1 MSYININFHVVF
13 STKYRLPWI
22 NRDLRKPITGIMSEI
37 IREDGGLLLE
47 GGGIEDHMHL
57 LFRLP
62 QTASLPLV
70 LQRLK
75 ASTSRWVH
83 KQAGF
88 AGRCRW
94 LKGYAAFSVGYP
106 AVPIV
111 RRYIQRQEIH
121 HRHLNLVEEYKN
133 LLRVHGIEFDENRLF
148 EDD

>member
-22 NRDLRKPITGIMSEI
+22 DRDLRWPITGIMKEI
-37 IREDGGLLLE
+37 IREDGGLLFE

-83 KQAGF
+83 KEAGLNKN
-88 AGRCRW
+88 CRW
-94 LKGYAAFSVGYP
+94 QKGYAAFSVGYRE
-106 AVPIV
+106 VPIV
-111 RRYIQRQEIH
+111 RRYIQRQEMH

-133 LLRVHGIEFDENRLF
+133 LLREHGIEFDENRLF
-148 EDD
+148 EEE